1 MNVNIKRPIY
11 PHLNDLSELLKRSHE
26 LPVRL
31 EAVPAIEIRLKS
43 AMEWTQALKSCFLK
57 SESNTVSQISFVN
70 NSKTLMEL
78 LTPRTD
84 LVSLVNRIQ
93 SNLISHTNSS
103 SLVNLSSKRQRTKS
117 PCGSLTI
124 NQITE
129 SDTIVSKNLF
139 SSILS
144 IDNIEEFYNEN
155 KFISVL
161 SEKYKT
167 LQLKEIELMKQLRKL
182 NQEKINLQLN
192 FIIKIQDSNEDSLSQ
207 ANTNNDQISTSNT
220 SLKFQNQK
228 FPINIKCCSCFK
240 SIASAINT
248 NCAQQCKLCLG
259 LFHSM
264 LLLINLVFM

>member
-1 MNVNIKRPIY
+1 M
-11 PHLNDLSELLKRSHE
+11 
-26 LPVRL
+26 RL
-31 EAVPAIEIRLKS
+31 EAVPVIEIRLKS
-43 AMEWTQALKSCFLK
+43 VTEWTNALKSCFMKL
-57 SESNTVSQISFVN
+57 ESNALTNNQLINQISPVN
-70 NSKTLMEL
+70 NKTLMEI

-84 LVSLVNRIQ
+84 LSSLVNRIQ
-93 SNLISHTNSS
+93 SNLISHANS
-103 SLVNLSSKRQRTKS
+103 LSVLNMSIKRQRTKS
-117 PCGSLTI
+117 PNSSLTI

-129 SDTIVSKNLF
+129 NDTVVSKNLLN
-139 SSILS
+139 SILT
-144 IDNIEEFYNEN
+144 IDDVEEFYQEN
-155 KFISVL
+155 KFVSVL

-192 FIIKIQDSNEDSLSQ
+192 FIIKIQDSNEDTSATSIQTNSNNEQLSTP
-207 ANTNNDQISTSNT
+207 NTN
-220 SLKFQNQK
+220 LKFQKQK

-264 LLLINLVFM
+264 LIYVIKNFY